1 MWRPEQWRHSQDI
14 YHVTLLLASVHYVLS
29 ACQTNEAILNGLLNT
44 KLFCHDTCDKT
55 IMEEP
60 IVLLNNLLQTIYKD
74 KAKICTNCDTDSKTF
89 RYNGINFSSLMFNN
103 VYVICIAD
111 LDVKYN

>member
-60 IVLLNNLLQTIYKD
+60 IVLLNNL
-74 KAKICTNCDTDSKTF
+74 SKTF
-89 RYNGINFSSLMFNN
+89 SYNGINCSSLIFNN